1 MQLHLLSG
9 GAAAAVVEAVQPAF
23 EVETGC
29 KITGTYSAVGEM
41 RDQLLKGQ
49 PCDLIILTGPLID
62 GLIASGHVLASS
74 ARSLGRVKTGIAVKS
89 GTTHPAIATPE
100 DLLKLLSRA
109 QGIFFPDPAKATA
122 GIHFMSV
129 LKTLKLDV
137 FKQAAFRPFP
147 NGATAMRAL
156 AACSQPDLVGCTQ
169 ATEINYTQGVDY
181 VGDLPLAFELATNYT
196 LGLCSGVEHPQ
207 LAQLLADWLAGPLT
221 AEIRRAGGF
230 EF

>member
-9 GAAAAVVEAVQPAF
+9 GAAAAVVQAVQPAF
-23 EVETGC
+23 EADTGC
-29 KITGTYSAVGEM
+29 QITGSYSAVGEM

-49 PCDLIILTGPLID
+49 PCDLMILTRSLID
-62 GLIASGHVLASS
+62 GLIASGHVLAGS

-89 GTTHPAIATPE
+89 GTPHPAIASPE
-100 DLLKLLSRA
+100 DLLKLLNRA
-109 QGIFFPDPAKATA
+109 QGIYFPDPARATA

-129 LKTLKLDV
+129 LKSLGLDV
-137 FKQAAFRPFP
+137 SKQAAFRTFP

-156 AACSQPDLVGCTQ
+156 AASPEPDLVGCTQ
-169 ATEINYTQGVDY
+169 ATEINYTEGVDY
-181 VGDLPLAFELATNYT
+181 VGNLPPAFELSTDYT
-196 LGLCSGVEHPQ
+196 LGLCSGAAHPQ

-221 AEIRRAGGF
+221 VEVRRAGGF

>member
-109 QGIFFPDPAKATA
+109 QGIFFPDPVKATA

-156 AACSQPDLVGCTQ
+156 AACSQPDL
-169 ATEINYTQGVDY
+169 DY
-181 VGDLPLAFELATNYT
+181 VGNLPLAFELATNYT

-221 AEIRRAGGF
+221 AEIRHAGGF